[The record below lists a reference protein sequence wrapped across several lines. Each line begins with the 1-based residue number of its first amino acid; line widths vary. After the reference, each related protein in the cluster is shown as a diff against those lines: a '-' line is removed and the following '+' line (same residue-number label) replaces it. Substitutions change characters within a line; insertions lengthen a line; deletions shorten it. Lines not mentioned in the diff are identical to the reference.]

1 MKAFLEELAE
11 SIYTKHRQT
20 LDQITLVFPNR
31 RAILYFRKY
40 LSNKIDRPVFSP
52 KFLTIEDFIGS
63 YSTWQV
69 PDKLELIHRLHE
81 VYAAVTLSSDQTKES
96 FDQFYFWGEMLLR
109 DFEEVDKYMVDARYL
124 FKDLS
129 HQKEIDATFDFLTA
143 EQIEFLKSFWLN
155 FDEKDSANKAKFLSL
170 WRKLPEVYDAFKKN
184 LAESNY
190 AYDGMVHRAVAEKFK
205 SGELKINSDASSIH
219 FAGFNALTKAE
230 EVIISTLVDTGVANV
245 HWDLDAYYF
254 NNNTQVAGRYFREYE
269 QHKVLKKTFDTDIPA
284 NFLNHMR
291 GDHAT
296 QSVKLFGAS
305 QSVGQ
310 AKAAAEVLK
319 EMLAKGAIPEETVVV
334 LPDEKLLMPVLHS
347 VTGSVE
353 KLNVTMGFPLASTP
367 LFNLIELLIELQLMK
382 KGDEFN
388 HRAVTA
394 LLGHPYVV
402 AADPAGA
409 RAKVKEIT
417 HKSWV
422 SIPSGFLVTTTPLHQ
437 LMFVPVNEV
446 AGKGIVRPL
455 VEYLREIIVTL
466 GNLRSLTDIDRE
478 YCLHFLKL
486 INRIEEVIGASE
498 SHVEVT
504 PKSERQSLKSFLRLF
519 RQLIRAEK
527 IPFTGEPL
535 LGLQI
540 MGVLETR
547 NLDFKNV
554 LILSLNE
561 GAFPS
566 FASKGSYIPH
576 NIRSAYGLPTPDHQ
590 DAMYSYL
597 FYRIL
602 QRAQNV
608 SLFYTTET
616 DDLGEGEMSRYLQQV
631 LYESGVKSE
640 RSILHNAL
648 QPKPSEAITV
658 VKDQR
663 VFQSLSRFIA
673 GSPGSDGLSPTAM
686 NDYIECRLRFY
697 FKYVAGIREAREVE
711 DDLDARMLGNF
722 LHNVMEKFYQDLME
736 RKKSNLIESADL
748 ALPDKTI
755 EALIDHV
762 FKKTYHLD
770 EEKPVEYE
778 GQRIVVK
785 EVVKRFA
792 KEILRKDAAYAP
804 FEMLGV
810 ESRKDSYA
818 IRLDLEGNPE
828 VLISGAIDRTDCKD
842 NVIRVIDY
850 KTGKDDINFFGDV
863 RDLMNRDV
871 ERNKAAF
878 QTMVYALL
886 FLKNAKKLSATM
898 KIIPGLMNRVNLF
911 DENFTFGLKKDRV
924 LMDDATPMLAEFE
937 DGLQA
942 LLKEMFDPAVPF
954 DQTSDDKKC
963 KLCPYREIC
972 CR

>member
-1 MKAFLEELAE
+1 
-11 SIYTKHRQT
+11 
-20 LDQITLVFPNR
+20 
-31 RAILYFRKY
+31 
-40 LSNKIDRPVFSP
+40 
-52 KFLTIEDFIGS
+52 
-63 YSTWQV
+63 
-69 PDKLELIHRLHE
+69 
-81 VYAAVTLSSDQTKES
+81 
-96 FDQFYFWGEMLLR
+96 MLLR
-109 DFEEVDKYMVDARYL
+109 DFEEVDKYMVDAKFL

-129 HQKEIDATFDFLTA
+129 HQKEIDATFDFLTP

-155 FDEKDSANKAKFLSL
+155 FDEKDSANKGKFLQL
-170 WRKLPEVYDAFKKN
+170 WRKLPEVYEAYKN
-184 LAESNY
+184 DLASANY
-190 AYDGMVHRAVAEKFK
+190 AYDGMVHRSVAERFK
-205 SGELKINSDASSIH
+205 SGELKVAAGPVPTIH

-230 EVIISTLVDTGVANV
+230 EVIISSLVEGGVANV

-269 QHKVLKKTFDTDIPA
+269 QHKVLKKTFDTDIPS

-291 GDHAT
+291 GEKAT
-296 QSVKLFGAS
+296 QTVNLFGAS

-310 AKAAAEVLK
+310 AKAAAEVLQDI
-319 EMLAKGAIPEETVVV
+319 LAKGAIPEETVVV

-347 VTGSVE
+347 VTSTVE
-353 KLNVTMGFPLASTP
+353 KLNVTMGFPLSSTP

-382 KGDEFN
+382 KDGEFN
-388 HRAVTA
+388 HRPVTA

-402 AADPAGA
+402 AADAASA
-409 RAKVKEIT
+409 RAKIKEII

-422 SIPSGFLVTTTPLHQ
+422 SIPASFLATTTSLHQ
-437 LMFVPVNEV
+437 RMFMDVKSSEGV
-446 AGKGIVRPL
+446 IVKPL
-455 VEYLREIIVTL
+455 VWYLREIILEL
-466 GNLRSLTDIDRE
+466 GNLRALNDIDRE
-478 YCLHFLKL
+478 YCFHFLKL
-486 INRIEEVIGASE
+486 INRIEEVVGENE
-498 SHVEVT
+498 SVTTAT
-504 PKSERQSLKSFLRLF
+504 PKSERQGLKSFLRLF

-608 SLFYTTET
+608 YLFYTTET

-631 LYESGVKSE
+631 LYESGVKSH

-648 QPKPSEAITV
+648 QPKPSEAITI

-663 VFQSLSRFIA
+663 VFQSLSRFIVGRTA
-673 GSPGSDGLSPTAM
+673 SDGLSPTAM

-697 FKYVAGIREAREVE
+697 FRYVAGIREAREVE

-722 LHNVMEKFYQDLME
+722 LHSVMEKFYQELVE
-736 RKKSNLIESADL
+736 KKKSNI
-748 ALPDKTI
+748 I
-755 EALIDHV
+755 EALDLRDTERTIEDLLDRV
-762 FKKTYHLD
+762 FKEKYHLD
-770 EEKPVEYE
+770 ADKAVVYE

-792 KEILRKDAAYAP
+792 REILKKDRAYAP

-810 ESRKDSYA
+810 ESRKDTYS

-828 VLISGAIDRTDCKD
+828 VLISGSIDRTDRKD
-842 NVIRVIDY
+842 DIIRVIDY
-850 KTGKDDINFFGDV
+850 KTGKDDINFTGAV
-863 RDLMNRDV
+863 RDLMSRELD
-871 ERNKAAF
+871 RNKAAF

-886 FLKNAKKLSATM
+886 FYKNAKKLGDAV
-898 KIIPGLMNRVNLF
+898 KVVPGLMNRLNLF
-911 DENFTFGLKKDRV
+911 EDNFMFGLRKDKV
-924 LMDDATPMLAEFE
+924 YVDDATPLLAEFE
-937 DGLQA
+937 EGLKS
-942 LLKEMFDPAVPF
+942 LLTDIFDPAIPF
-954 DQTSDDKKC
+954 DQTPDEKKC

-972 CR
+972 SR

>member
-1 MKAFLEELAE
+1 
-11 SIYTKHRQT
+11 
-20 LDQITLVFPNR
+20 
-31 RAILYFRKY
+31 
-40 LSNKIDRPVFSP
+40 
-52 KFLTIEDFIGS
+52 
-63 YSTWQV
+63 
-69 PDKLELIHRLHE
+69 
-81 VYAAVTLSSDQTKES
+81 
-96 FDQFYFWGEMLLR
+96 
-109 DFEEVDKYMVDARYL
+109 
-124 FKDLS
+124 
-129 HQKEIDATFDFLTA
+129 
-143 EQIEFLKSFWLN
+143 
-155 FDEKDSANKAKFLSL
+155 
-170 WRKLPEVYDAFKKN
+170 
-184 LAESNY
+184 
-190 AYDGMVHRAVAEKFK
+190 
-205 SGELKINSDASSIH
+205 
-219 FAGFNALTKAE
+219 
-230 EVIISTLVDTGVANV
+230 
-245 HWDLDAYYF
+245 
-254 NNNTQVAGRYFREYE
+254 
-269 QHKVLKKTFDTDIPA
+269 
-284 NFLNHMR
+284 
-291 GDHAT
+291 
-296 QSVKLFGAS
+296 
-305 QSVGQ
+305 
-310 AKAAAEVLK
+310 
-319 EMLAKGAIPEETVVV
+319 VV

-353 KLNVTMGFPLASTP
+353 KLNVTMGFPLSATP

-382 KGDEFN
+382 KDGEFN
-388 HRAVTA
+388 HRPVTA

-402 AADPAGA
+402 AADAASA
-409 RAKVKEIT
+409 RAKVKEII

-422 SIPSGFLVTTTPLHQ
+422 SIPGSFLTTATPLHQ
-437 LMFVPVNEV
+437 RIFLDVKQIE
-446 AGKGIVRPL
+446 GKGIVKPL
-455 VEYLREIIVTL
+455 VLYIREIIIEL
-466 GNLRSLTDIDRE
+466 GNLRALTDIDRE
-478 YCLHFLKL
+478 YCFHFLKL
-486 INRIEEVIGASE
+486 INRIEEVVGENESIGI
-498 SHVEVT
+498 VT
-504 PKSERQSLKSFLRLF
+504 AKSERQGLKSFLRLF

-590 DAMYSYL
+590 DAMYAYL

-602 QRAQNV
+602 QRAQHV
-608 SLFYTTET
+608 YLFYTTET

-640 RSILHNAL
+640 RTVLHNAL
-648 QPKPSEAITV
+648 QPKPTEAITV
-658 VKDQR
+658 VKDQS

-673 GSPGSDGLSPTAM
+673 GSTSAEGLSPTAM

-722 LHNVMEKFYQDLME
+722 LHSVMEKFYQELVD
-736 RKKSNLIESADL
+736 KKKTALIEAEDL
-748 ALPDKTI
+748 RDPDETI
-755 EALIDHV
+755 GDLLDRV
-762 FKKTYHLD
+762 FKEKYHLD
-770 EEKPVEYE
+770 PEKAVVYE

-792 KEILRKDAAYAP
+792 REILRKDRAYAP

-828 VLISGAIDRTDCKD
+828 VLISGSIDRTDRKD

-850 KTGKDDINFFGDV
+850 KTGKDDINFVGEV
-863 RDLMNRDV
+863 RDLMNRDL

-886 FLKNAKKLSATM
+886 FYKNAGRLSDAVRVV
-898 KIIPGLMNRVNLF
+898 PGLMNRLNLF
-911 DENFTFGLKKDRV
+911 EDNFTFGLRKDKV
-924 LMDDATPMLAEFE
+924 YVDDARPLLAEFE
-937 DGLQA
+937 EGLKA
-942 LLKEMFDPAVPF
+942 LLHEMFDSQVPF
-954 DQTSDDKKC
+954 DHTSDEKKC
-963 KLCPYREIC
+963 KLCPYQEIC